1 MSSWPLIWRSFFLNI
16 IYHLPEC
23 SRAKENTQIN
33 KKLTEKTKVPV
44 FVLDVFLYKIKSK
57 KEIKF
62 STTFGS
68 IFWLYF
74 ALVSFS
80 PFLGQFLVKQDS
92 LHLCS
97 ASSGMA
103 RDIASAR
110 VSYWTGSTLQPREV
124 LVTGGK
130 LFTPHSKEI
139 HFSKGSLALTSDF
152 PSVSDGGKVKNSLT
166 PNQIFSK

>member
-1 MSSWPLIWRSFFLNI
+1 MSNWPLILRSFFLNI
-16 IYHLPEC
+16 TYHLPGQ
-23 SRAKENTQIN
+23 KNTQIN
-33 KKLTEKTKVPV
+33 KNLNKTKAPV
-44 FVLDVFLYKIKSK
+44 FVLDMFLCKINSK

-62 STTFGS
+62 STKSGS

-97 ASSGMA
+97 ASSGME
-103 RDIASAR
+103 RDIASTK

-130 LFTPHSKEI
+130 LLHSS
-139 HFSKGSLALTSDF
+139 F
-152 PSVSDGGKVKNSLT
+152 
-166 PNQIFSK
+166 